1 MAVMPKMKRRP
12 KELPDMTGW
21 SDQQIHE
28 FWKHH
33 DSAEYWD
40 QTKPVSV
47 TATRRKSRVVTVRLN
62 ERDATALESIA
73 RQLDVDPITLI
84 YRWIKEK
91 LQAAAP

>member
-1 MAVMPKMKRRP
+1 VLSVASFSAFRDSISSAVRP
-12 KELPDMTGW
+12 AHPYVRL
-21 SDQQIHE
+21 
-28 FWKHH
+28 
-33 DSAEYWD
+33 
-40 QTKPVSV
+40 SV

>member
-1 MAVMPKMKRRP
+1 MPKMKRRP

-47 TATRRKSRVVTVRLN
+47 TATRRQSRVVTVRLD

-91 LQAAAP
+91 LQATAP